1 MRSLQNYQICW
12 GKAILIRAAEIF
24 HKIHV
29 CKKSVYSG
37 YIFTI
42 KKIYCEKDKKEG
54 TGVYRR
60 ITTYIYSYDN
70 GQKICSCGYCR
81 FDVHDNQC
89 KIFINVKVPDRYTM
103 GIAEIYLLTQDEATK
118 DITREMLGRTGG
130 INGNI
135 CYRQICSRQHMAGNI
150 GMDNIK
156 GVLIYNGESLKKA
169 FYCNLK
175 GDEPDILSLEKQEK
189 ALSLNDDEDTE
200 YFSDDTYEYDSN
212 EYIHGEKADENNMT
226 ADGNIT
232 DGNNI
237 TVEGNITDGNNMTVE
252 GNITNG
258 NNMSSES
265 NTTDGNNVTSDSNV
279 TNSNNTT
286 GSKQTDENDCQNNN
300 ASDEEKQIEYSD
312 IVDWEHNGADG
323 KGTVQKDKWQ
333 ELLFSKFPKVRIIF
347 GGEESEAIKMRP
359 HDLVWFPRKYWR
371 FSNNRCL
378 LNGYY
383 NYRYIMLVKGIG
395 DREGNYYLAVP
406 GKNMVNE
413 AISARKHGFSEFVRS
428 KGDLGFWCCKVV
440 Q

>member
-1 MRSLQNYQICW
+1 M
-12 GKAILIRAAEIF
+12 
-24 HKIHV
+24 
-29 CKKSVYSG
+29 
-37 YIFTI
+37 
-42 KKIYCEKDKKEG
+42 
-54 TGVYRR
+54 YRR

-130 INGNI
+130 INGSI

-175 GDEPDILSLEKQEK
+175 GDEPDILSLEEPEK
-189 ALSLNDDEDTE
+189 ALSLPDDEEETE
-200 YFSDDTYEYDSN
+200 YFNDDIYEYDAN
-212 EYIHGEKADENNMT
+212 GYIYGEKADGSNMT
-226 ADGNIT
+226 DR
-232 DGNNI
+232 NNI
-237 TVEGNITDGNNMTVE
+237 
-252 GNITNG
+252 
-258 NNMSSES
+258 
-265 NTTDGNNVTSDSNV
+265 TSDSNI

-286 GSKQTDENDCQNNN
+286 GRRETDKADNKSSDNTDHVDCQNNN
-300 ASDEEKQIEYSD
+300 ASAEEKQIEYSD

-428 KGDLGFWCCKVV
+428 KGDLGFWCCKVG

>member
-1 MRSLQNYQICW
+1 M
-12 GKAILIRAAEIF
+12 
-24 HKIHV
+24 
-29 CKKSVYSG
+29 
-37 YIFTI
+37 
-42 KKIYCEKDKKEG
+42 
-54 TGVYRR
+54 YRR
-60 ITTYIYSYDN
+60 ITSYVYSYDN

-81 FDVHDNQC
+81 FDTYDSQC
-89 KIFINVKVPDRYTM
+89 KVFINVKVPDRYTM

-118 DITREMLGRTGG
+118 DITRELLGRTGG
-130 INGNI
+130 INGSI

-175 GDEPDILSLEKQEK
+175 GDEPDILSLEEPEK
-189 ALSLNDDEDTE
+189 ALRLPDDEDETE
-200 YFSDDTYEYDSN
+200 YFNDDIYEYDTN
-212 EYIHGEKADENNMT
+212 GYIYDEKTDGSNMT
-226 ADGNIT
+226 DS
-232 DGNNI
+232 
-237 TVEGNITDGNNMTVE
+237 NITDGNNMTGSGNITDRNDITVD
-252 GNITNG
+252 GNITDSNNMTGSSDTTDSNNITGDSNITNG
-258 NNMSSES
+258 NN
-265 NTTDGNNVTSDSNV
+265 TDHT
-279 TNSNNTT
+279 
-286 GSKQTDENDCQNNN
+286 DCQNNN
-300 ASDEEKQIEYSD
+300 ASAEEKQIEYSD

-323 KGTVQKDKWQ
+323 KSAGKKDKWQ

-428 KGDLGFWCCKVV
+428 KGDLGFWCCKVG

>member
-1 MRSLQNYQICW
+1 M
-12 GKAILIRAAEIF
+12 
-24 HKIHV
+24 
-29 CKKSVYSG
+29 
-37 YIFTI
+37 
-42 KKIYCEKDKKEG
+42 
-54 TGVYRR
+54 YRR

-130 INGNI
+130 INGSI

-175 GDEPDILSLEKQEK
+175 GDEPDILSLEEPEK
-189 ALSLNDDEDTE
+189 ALSLPDDEEETE
-200 YFSDDTYEYDSN
+200 YFNDDIYEYDAN
-212 EYIHGEKADENNMT
+212 GYIYGEKADGSNMTDRNNITGDSNITDRNNMT
-226 ADGNIT
+226 VDCNITDDNDMTVDGNIA
-232 DGNNI
+232 
-237 TVEGNITDGNNMTVE
+237 DGNNMT
-252 GNITNG
+252 G
-258 NNMSSES
+258 SS
-265 NTTDGNNVTSDSNV
+265 NTTDRNNMTSSNITDRNNITSDSNI

-286 GSKQTDENDCQNNN
+286 GRRETDKADNKSSDNTDHVDCQNNN
-300 ASDEEKQIEYSD
+300 ASAEEKQIEYSD

-428 KGDLGFWCCKVV
+428 KGDLGFWCCKVG